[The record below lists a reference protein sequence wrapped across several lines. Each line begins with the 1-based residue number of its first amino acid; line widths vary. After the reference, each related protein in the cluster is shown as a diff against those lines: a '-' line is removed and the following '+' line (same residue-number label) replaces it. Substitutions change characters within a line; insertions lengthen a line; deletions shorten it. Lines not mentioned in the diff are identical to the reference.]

1 MEPMTVASTRREPW
15 NKGKLVGQKSPLK
28 LKEIWAGRIA
38 SRNFL
43 TLCLTEILTIWML
56 FRRFDLVHLGIC
68 PD

>member
-1 MEPMTVASTRREPW
+1 MVKFLLTA
-15 NKGKLVGQKSPLK
+15 GLLI
-28 LKEIWAGRIA
+28 LLGRIA

-56 FRRFDLVHLGIC
+56 FRLFDFVHLGFC